1 MNVAASNDSRAN
13 PSSETYNPF
22 YSISKQIASLKM
34 NLVRMTFHGTIAPDT
49 FDPESSDYWQGIG
62 TLALGGGILSIIA
75 ILMLL
80 CCDTFRAF
88 GCFGGVEP
96 TKQFFY
102 GREPRKEPY
111 GMCQVFTLKILIGVA
126 LLVVTGLVVLLII
139 GNVIFNNAFEY
150 GRSNFKSGL
159 NTMFNQSIELQIVTN
174 RIQVA
179 SGSNAQLTDIS
190 SLMAQQQAS
199 MNATS
204 TLTKEIRHMNFI
216 RYFLLML
223 IALVILFV
231 PLLGLLSGL
240 THWKEFAAYG
250 VRFGYMMLVCCWILY
265 TLHFA
270 FAVVTQD
277 MCATADRYLQGQY
290 SNNTGNSDLVKQIS
304 SLVQI
309 FSKCSNQSV
318 LVANS
323 GIDMSLIDTMIA
335 SLNQQL
341 TKDDPRKRY
350 FNIVYANLSSAVNID
365 YVQANPQT
373 KANVQ
378 KSVNTIYLFH
388 DDLIPTFM
396 TYNNCSHVGQSFVN
410 VVDSGCVGMLSSMN
424 IMWTVYLVLG
434 VLLFP
439 IIWLNCLGY
448 KRFRKKRFVLPKER
462 KIEDIDIA
470 LNLH

>member
-1 MNVAASNDSRAN
+1 MNS
-13 PSSETYNPF
+13 
-22 YSISKQIASLKM
+22 
-34 NLVRMTFHGTIAPDT
+34 
-49 FDPESSDYWQGIG
+49 WQGIG